1 MPKGRQRLMKVDF
14 QPGSARTDMVR
25 GARIALICLLALG
38 LSNVAFGAPLTFSV
52 TGTGSFSQPV
62 SGFTDSPFWWIDTT
76 GGVSG
81 DPVNQLGFDVFVGPG
96 VTGIPPFM
104 TGSFLMS
111 SPFTL
116 VDGETL
122 SVAMSLVSLFPEN
135 FDALGFGLLL
145 ENSTVQ
151 AVLANSR
158 PDGIRHF
165 GDLAHPQEVDFTPPG
180 PGVTYT
186 GQSKSISSPFTL
198 GAFEYGQ
205 QFLPDGTP
213 SAFSCHSHI
222 CETDIVSSVTPGA
235 GTYQLLFGSYGET
248 SALAV
253 TAVTTSVPEPGTLSL
268 LGVPVLLQIWRRR
281 RQRTPGRL

>member
-1 MPKGRQRLMKVDF
+1 MKVDLR
-14 QPGSARTDMVR
+14 SRRARTLKAR
-25 GARIALICLLALG
+25 GARILVTCLLALG
-38 LSNVAFGAPLTFSV
+38 LSNLAFGAPLTFSV

-62 SGFTDSPFWWIDTT
+62 SGLTDSPFWWIDTT

-81 DPVNQLGFDVFVGPG
+81 APVNQCGFDIFVGPG
-96 VTGIPPFM
+96 VTGISPFM
-104 TGSFLMS
+104 TGSFLTS
-111 SPFTL
+111 TPFTL

-122 SVAMSLVSLFPEN
+122 TVAMTLLSLFPEN

-158 PDGIRHF
+158 PDGITHF
-165 GDLAHPQEVDFTPPG
+165 GDLPHPQEVDFTPPG
-180 PGVTYT
+180 PGVTYS

-213 SAFSCHSHI
+213 SVFSCHSHI

-235 GTYQLLFGSYGET
+235 GTYQLLFGSYGQT

-281 RQRTPGRL
+281 RQRTPGRR